1 MKIGRGFFVHV
12 ALLGL
17 AVLAAVLVWTRDKQ
31 PKTLAQGDVTV
42 WPGRAADIEQIRF
55 EGKNNNKK
63 VTLAAKKDAG
73 GAYFIGTAEKEVAAP
88 KKDPHGHDA
97 PDAHDAADAGA
108 DAGGNAEP
116 AAPKERS
123 TVTFVSVSAAQ
134 KLADQLA
141 PLKAL
146 RGIGKIGDDR
156 AAEFGLH
163 EPEGT
168 LTVKIGPAERKLIF
182 GSTTPGGGDRYA
194 RDPAT
199 GEVYAI
205 KGEVFRNL
213 DGAESSLL
221 ERSLHEWPDTE
232 VGSATITAQGKTR
245 NLVRGGEERKRFWAD
260 PATPDANDETAGN
273 WMSKLER
280 LRPSEYALTP
290 PAGGEVVARIEFASA
305 GGAKLGYLE
314 LIKAPPAT
322 PEGKPDYYIVTER
335 TRLHAKVPAQAAE
348 QVEQDV
354 GSVLK

>member
-1 MKIGRGFFVHV
+1 MKTGRGFFVHV

-31 PKTLAQGDVTV
+31 PKTLTQGDVTV
-42 WPGRAADIEQIRF
+42 WSGRAADVERISF
-55 EGKNNNKK
+55 EGKARK
-63 VTLAAKKDAG
+63 VSLEAKKDAG
-73 GAYFIGTAEKEVAAP
+73 GIYFIGTAEKEAAPP
-88 KKDPHGHDA
+88 KKDPHDV
-97 PDAHDAADAGA
+97 ADAGA
-108 DAGGNAEP
+108 DAGDTEP
-116 AAPKERS
+116 PAPKERS
-123 TVTFVSVSAAQ
+123 TVSFVSVSGAQ

-156 AAEFGLH
+156 AAEFGLT

-168 LTVKIGPAERKLIF
+168 LTVKIGQAERKLIF

-194 RDPAT
+194 RDPAS

-205 KGEVFRNL
+205 KGDVFRNL
-213 DGAESSLL
+213 EGAESSLM
-221 ERSLHEWPDTE
+221 ERSLHEWPESD
-232 VGSATITAQGKTR
+232 VGAATITAQGKTR
-245 NLVRGGEERKRFWAD
+245 SLVRGGEERKRFWAD
-260 PATPDANDETAGN
+260 PGTPEVNDETAGN
-273 WMSKLER
+273 WMSKLDR

-290 PAGGEVVARIEFASA
+290 PAGAEVVVRIDFAGA
-305 GGAKLGYLE
+305 GGAAKIGYLE
-314 LIKAPPAT
+314 LIKAAPAA
-322 PEGKPDYYIVTER
+322 PGGKPDYYIVTER

>member
-1 MKIGRGFFVHV
+1 MKTGRGFFVHV

-31 PKTLAQGDVTV
+31 PKTLTQGDVTV
-42 WPGRAADIEQIRF
+42 WSGRAADVERISF
-55 EGKNNNKK
+55 EGKARK
-63 VTLAAKKDAG
+63 VSLEAKKDAG
-73 GAYFIGTAEKEVAAP
+73 GIYFIGTAEKEAAPP
-88 KKDPHGHDA
+88 KKDPHDV
-97 PDAHDAADAGA
+97 ADAGA
-108 DAGGNAEP
+108 DAGDTEP
-116 AAPKERS
+116 PAPKERS
-123 TVTFVSVSAAQ
+123 TVSFVSVSGAQ

-156 AAEFGLH
+156 AAEFGLN

-168 LTVKIGPAERKLIF
+168 LTVKIGQAERKLIF

-194 RDPAT
+194 RDPAS

-205 KGEVFRNL
+205 KGDVFRNL
-213 DGAESSLL
+213 EGAESSLM
-221 ERSLHEWPDTE
+221 ERSLHEWPESD
-232 VGSATITAQGKTR
+232 VGAATITAQGKTR
-245 NLVRGGEERKRFWAD
+245 SLVRGGEERKRFWAD
-260 PATPDANDETAGN
+260 PGTPEVNDETAGN
-273 WMSKLER
+273 WMSKLDR

-290 PAGGEVVARIEFASA
+290 PAGAEVVVRIDFAGA
-305 GGAKLGYLE
+305 GGAAKIGYLE
-314 LIKAPPAT
+314 LIKAAPAA
-322 PEGKPDYYIVTER
+322 PGGKPDYYIVTER

>member
-1 MKIGRGFFVHV
+1 V

-31 PKTLAQGDVTV
+31 PKTLTQGDVTV
-42 WPGRAADIEQIRF
+42 WSGRAADIERISF
-55 EGKNNNKK
+55 EGKTRK
-63 VTLAAKKDAG
+63 VSLEAKKDAG
-73 GAYFIGTAEKEVAAP
+73 GTYFIGTAEKEAAPP
-88 KKDPHGHDA
+88 KKDPHGHDV
-97 PDAHDAADAGA
+97 ADAGA
-108 DAGGNAEP
+108 DAGDAEP
-116 AAPKERS
+116 PAPPAPKERS
-123 TVTFVSVSAAQ
+123 TVSFVSVSGAQ

-156 AAEFGLH
+156 AAEFGLN

-168 LTVKIGPAERKLIF
+168 LTVKMGQAERKLIF

-194 RDPAT
+194 RDPAS

-205 KGEVFRNL
+205 KGDVFRSL
-213 DGAESSLL
+213 EGGESSLM
-221 ERSLHEWPDTE
+221 ERSLHEWPETD
-232 VGSATITAQGKTR
+232 VGAASITAQGKTR

-260 PATPDANDETAGN
+260 PGTPEVNDETAGN
-273 WMSKLER
+273 WMSKLDR

-290 PAGGEVVARIEFASA
+290 PAGAEVVVRIDFAGA
-305 GGAKLGYLE
+305 GGAKIGYLE
-314 LIKAPPAT
+314 LIKAAPAAAG
-322 PEGKPDYYIVTER
+322 GKPDYYIVTER

>member
-1 MKIGRGFFVHV
+1 MKTGRGFFVHV

-17 AVLAAVLVWTRDKQ
+17 AVLAAVLVWTRDKA
-31 PKTLAQGDVTV
+31 PKTLTQGDVTV
-42 WPGRAADIEQIRF
+42 WSGRAADVERISF
-55 EGKNNNKK
+55 EGKARK
-63 VTLAAKKDAG
+63 VSLEAKKDAG
-73 GAYFIGTAEKEVAAP
+73 GTYFVGTAEKEVTPP
-88 KKDPHGHDA
+88 KKDPHDV
-97 PDAHDAADAGA
+97 ADAGA
-108 DAGGNAEP
+108 DAGDAEP
-116 AAPKERS
+116 PAPKERS
-123 TVTFVSVSAAQ
+123 TVSFVSVSGAQ

-156 AAEFGLH
+156 AAEFGLA

-168 LTVKIGPAERKLIF
+168 LTVKIGPTERKLIF

-194 RDPAT
+194 RDPAS

-205 KGEVFRNL
+205 KGDVFRSL
-213 DGAESSLL
+213 EGAESSLM
-221 ERSLHEWPDTE
+221 ERSLHEWPESD
-232 VGSATITAQGKTR
+232 VGGATITAQGKTR

-260 PATPDANDETAGN
+260 PGTPEVNDETAGN
-273 WMSKLER
+273 WMAKLDR

-290 PAGGEVVARIEFASA
+290 PAGTEVVVRIDFTGAAGAAR
-305 GGAKLGYLE
+305 LGYLE
-314 LIKAPPAT
+314 LIKAAPAA
-322 PEGKPDYYIVTER
+322 PGGKPDYYIVTER